1 MNYAI
6 LKAGTKQYK
15 VKTGD
20 VIDIE
25 KLPVEE
31 GSWTELKEVLAVSR
45 DDELIIGRPLVPEAS
60 VLAHVQSHGR
70 DAKIIVFKYKRKVRY
85 RRKKGHRQH
94 YTRLVISGIFIGD
107 EEIDLKKEPLVEEP
121 SDGVEPEPD
130 QEPATQPTDQAEDQ
144 SAHETPQEPVDQEE
158 DASTEE
164 DSSEP
169 ETGTI
174 GDLQEESSSE
184 AGVKQDEDAP
194 GEIVPDQAVAKPKAK
209 RRSTA
214 RKSPAKKS
222 PKAEAKDNGP

>member
-6 LKAGTKQYK
+6 LRAGTKQYK

-20 VIDIE
+20 VIDVE
-25 KLPVEE
+25 KLPVEA
-31 GSWTELKEVLAVSR
+31 GSWTELNDVLAVSR
-45 DDELIIGRPLVPEAS
+45 DGELIIGQPLVPEAS

-85 RRKKGHRQH
+85 RRKKGHRQW
-94 YTRLVISGIFIGD
+94 YTRLAISGIFIGD
-107 EEIDLKKEPLVEEP
+107 EEIDLKEEAQAEEP

-130 QEPATQPTDQAEDQ
+130 EASATQPTDQAEDQ
-144 SAHETPQEPVDQEE
+144 PVDETPQEPADQENE
-158 DASTEE
+158 APAEE
-164 DSSEP
+164 ESSEP
-169 ETGTI
+169 ETGPI
-174 GDLQEESSSE
+174 GELQEAPSSE
-184 AGVKQDEDAP
+184 ANDEQNADEP

-222 PKAEAKDNGP
+222 PKAEEKDNGP